1 MLHINDLVHRIGGRI
16 LFQGAT
22 LHLPKGHKMGLIGSN
37 GTGKTT
43 LLKMILGDISP
54 DEGSIRLRNNIRI
67 GTVAQEAPSNNDTLL
82 EHVLAADVERTDL
95 LTQAQIETHPSKI
108 AEIHTRLA
116 DIYSETAPARA
127 ARILTGLGFNELQQ
141 TQTCSEF
148 SGGWRM
154 RVALAATLFATPDLL
169 LLDEPTNHLDLEAVL
184 WLEGY
189 LNSWPGTLLLIS
201 HDRKLLNTVVS
212 EIVHLE
218 NQKLTRYTGGYDRFE
233 RTRHE
238 RQEQDARLR
247 NKQNIQR
254 RHIKAFV
261 ERFRYKA
268 SKARQAQ
275 SRLRML
281 ERMAPIASLVDDQ
294 TISFN
299 FPEPEQLPPPL
310 ISLDNASVGY
320 EVTTVLQNLNQRIDM
335 DDRIA
340 LIGSNGNGKSTLV
353 KLLAGRLKPTA
364 GKLLKS
370 SKLKIGYFAQHQAEE
385 LQLSETPYHHLARLM
400 PMAPDSKVR
409 AHLAGFGFSGDRA
422 NTNCLSLSGG
432 EKARLLFAMT
442 SIGAPHI
449 LLLDEPTNHLD
460 VDAREALIQALNA
473 YDGAVILVSHDPHL
487 VELVADRLWLVANG
501 ECKTFE
507 GDLSDYHAIL
517 TTQQR
522 AKRQTERFDDDTGVK
537 IFSNKKAQRRKR
549 AEKRE
554 KTAGLRKT
562 INEYEKRIEKLS
574 AERESLEICLA
585 NPEIY
590 EGPTTKLM
598 EIQVLHTEIKDKIKR
613 LEEAW
618 INLNEHLDSMGE
630 PSLINQGQ

>member
-1 MLHINDLVHRIGGRI
+1 
-16 LFQGAT
+16 
-22 LHLPKGHKMGLIGSN
+22 
-37 GTGKTT
+37 
-43 LLKMILGDISP
+43 
-54 DEGSIRLRNNIRI
+54 
-67 GTVAQEAPSNNDTLL
+67 
-82 EHVLAADVERTDL
+82 
-95 LTQAQIETHPSKI
+95 
-108 AEIHTRLA
+108 
-116 DIYSETAPARA
+116 
-127 ARILTGLGFNELQQ
+127 
-141 TQTCSEF
+141 
-148 SGGWRM
+148 M

>member
-95 LTQAQIETHPSKI
+95 LNQAQIETHPSKI